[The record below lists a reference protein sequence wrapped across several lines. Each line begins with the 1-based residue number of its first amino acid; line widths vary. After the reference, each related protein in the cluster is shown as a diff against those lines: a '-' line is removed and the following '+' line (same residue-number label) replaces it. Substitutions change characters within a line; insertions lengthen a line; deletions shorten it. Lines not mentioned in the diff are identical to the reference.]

1 MEFKEEIYELVSK
14 NKEADESLIV
24 DAIAIRVREM
34 LDTNPDLLFSYMY
47 RLDVEEE
54 VINIAL
60 KKENPLAPDVALA
73 QLIWERQKKR
83 LEFKKN
89 FPVKPIEGWED

>member
-1 MEFKEEIYELVSK
+1 MEFKEEL
-14 NKEADESLIV
+14 NKLISAHNQKDESLII

-34 LDTNPDLLFSYMY
+34 LDKSPDLLFSYMY
-47 RLDVEEE
+47 RLDVEEN
-54 VINIAL
+54 VINAAL
-60 KKENPLAPDVALA
+60 QKGNLLSPDVALA

-89 FPVKPIEGWED
+89 FKVKPIEGWED